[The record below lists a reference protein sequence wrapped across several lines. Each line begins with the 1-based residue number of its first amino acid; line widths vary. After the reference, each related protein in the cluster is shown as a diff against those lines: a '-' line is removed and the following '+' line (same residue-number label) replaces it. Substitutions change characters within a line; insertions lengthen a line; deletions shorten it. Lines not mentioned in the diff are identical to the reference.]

1 MLYKLIASLVDCQQG
16 TCVRLYQTI
25 RSYKKT
31 ADTDSQA
38 GKKRGRQK
46 IQIST
51 NTGAYS
57 QINDLPVI
65 SSDLTV
71 FFPTL

>member
-1 MLYKLIASLVDCQQG
+1 VDIILAGENWIDWASGIYPIKFDYRHSG
-16 TCVRLYQTI
+16 F
-25 RSYKKT
+25 
-31 ADTDSQA
+31 TDSQA

-57 QINDLPVI
+57 QINDMPVI